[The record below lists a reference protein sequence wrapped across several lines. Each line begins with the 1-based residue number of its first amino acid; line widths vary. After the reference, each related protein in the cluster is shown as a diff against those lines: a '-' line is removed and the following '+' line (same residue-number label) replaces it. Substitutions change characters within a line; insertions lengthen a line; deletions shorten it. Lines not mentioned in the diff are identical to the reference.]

1 MPLIETA
8 ERVLFQAL
16 VHSHEGTSA
25 DFRLTGRERQQADPA
40 GIYGYAVV
48 DCLASGRQQ
57 AYPLDE
63 TADWLMAFRQD
74 LLAGSFGTPLAA

>member
-8 ERVLFQAL
+8 ERLLFEAL
-16 VHSHEGTSA
+16 VRSREGTSA
-25 DFRLTGRERQQADPA
+25 HLRLTGRERQQADPA
-40 GIYGYAVV
+40 GIYGYAMV
-48 DCLASGRQQ
+48 DCLATGRQQ

-74 LLAGSFGTPLAA
+74 LLDGSFETTPSD

>member
-8 ERVLFQAL
+8 ERLLFQAL
-16 VHSHEGTSA
+16 VRSREGTSA
-25 DFRLTGRERQQADPA
+25 DLRLTGRERQQADPA

-48 DCLASGRQQ
+48 DCLATGKQH

-74 LLAGSFGTPLAA
+74 LLGGRFETAPAD

>member
-1 MPLIETA
+1 MPMIETA
-8 ERVLFQAL
+8 ERVLFLAL
-16 VHSHEGTSA
+16 VRSHDKAQA

-48 DCLASGRQQ
+48 DCVASGRQQ

-63 TADWLMAFRQD
+63 TADWLMAFRRD
-74 LLAGSFGTPLAA
+74 LLAGSFETPPAA